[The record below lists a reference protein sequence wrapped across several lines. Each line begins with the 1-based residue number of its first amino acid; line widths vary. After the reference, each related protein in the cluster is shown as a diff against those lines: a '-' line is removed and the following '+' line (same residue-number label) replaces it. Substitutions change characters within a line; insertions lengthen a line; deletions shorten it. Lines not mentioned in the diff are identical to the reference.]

1 MSQTIKKKV
10 LLIAPLYHG
19 YYIKLK
25 NAFEKEGYDVILF
38 SEEPTDFF
46 STNFYFSKIKNINYF
61 WKSYLKKIQEVN
73 NRILKTT
80 YSIDLE
86 YIVVIKGDLLTHDF
100 YQQLKSS
107 HSKSQMI
114 LYQWDSLN
122 HFNYFDISKYFDK
135 IYSFDSLD
143 SKTYNFINYLPLFY
157 SDEYEKLGLENYIN
171 YKYDVFFLG
180 VNHSIRL
187 RLLQEMMSIF
197 DKNKMKYTINLMT
210 DLTQKFKMVLSTTKI
225 NSFLTSRSFKEFAD
239 DYQRSKAILDITSPI
254 QTGLPIRI
262 IEAIGANKKIIT
274 TNYNI
279 IYESFYSQDLVF
291 LWGRDDLNRLPE
303 FLNKTHAK
311 IDSSVYSIN
320 SFVRR
325 LIS

>member
-1 MSQTIKKKV
+1 MSQTTKKKV

-19 YYIKLK
+19 YYLKLK

-38 SEEPTDFF
+38 SEQPNDFF
-46 STNFYFSKIKNINYF
+46 STNFYLSKIKKIKYF
-61 WKSYLKKIQEVN
+61 WKSYQQKIKEVN

-80 YSIDLE
+80 HEVDLE
-86 YIVVIKGDLLTHDF
+86 YIVVIKGDLLTHEF

-107 HSKSQMI
+107 HSKSKMI
-114 LYQWDSLN
+114 LYQWDSLIS
-122 HFNYFDISKYFDK
+122 FNYLDIVKYFDK
-135 IYSFDSLD
+135 VYSFDSLD
-143 SKTYNFINYLPLFY
+143 SKTYEFINYLPLFY
-157 SDEYEKLGLENYIN
+157 SDEYEKLGFENKIS

-187 RLLQEMMSIF
+187 ELLKEMMDVF
-197 DKNKMKYTINLMT
+197 EKNKLKYTINLMT
-210 DLTQKFKMVLSTTKI
+210 DLTQKLKMVLSSTKI
-225 NSFLTSRSFKEFAD
+225 NTFLTSRSFKKFAD
-239 DYQRSKAILDITSPI
+239 DYLRSKAILDITSPI

-279 IYESFYSQDLVF
+279 INESFYSQNLVF
-291 LWGRDDLNRLPE
+291 LWGRDDLNSLPE
-303 FLNKTHAK
+303 FLNKTHNK
-311 IDSSVYSIN
+311 IDSRIYSIN